1 MGSDCYFME
10 IFFKSCTK
18 WFVNRFT
25 TTVVLLLIFEV
36 HMKPD
41 IQDLKKLSLLFYIY
55 NFKINRYFHNLFF
68 TNKFIFK
75 SIYCN

>member
-1 MGSDCYFME
+1 MGSDCYFIE

-41 IQDLKKLSLLFYIY
+41 IQDLKK
-55 NFKINRYFHNLFF
+55 
-68 TNKFIFK
+68 
-75 SIYCN
+75 